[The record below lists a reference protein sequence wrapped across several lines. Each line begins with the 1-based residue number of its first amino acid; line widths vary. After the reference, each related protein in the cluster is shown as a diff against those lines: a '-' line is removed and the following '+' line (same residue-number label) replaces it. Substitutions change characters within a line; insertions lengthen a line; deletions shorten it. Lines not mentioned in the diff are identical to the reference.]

1 MTLRACLCL
10 SLLSLIIAACA
21 SLPVIAPVAP
31 APPPAIPV
39 AASIPPPPKPAARW
53 GFHPEAAYWSR
64 ASRAA
69 LQDHAAP
76 LVAFVPRDI
85 DAWCPAYPEADD
97 RDRRSFWVGL
107 ISALA
112 KYESTWKPEAVGGRG
127 GKWFGLVQIAPATAR
142 GYGCRSTSR
151 EHLKDGGDNLSC
163 GLRIMAVTVPR
174 DGVIEGRDHK
184 WRGVAADWTPMR
196 KPHMVADMKEW
207 TNEQKYCR
215 IE

>member
-53 GFHPEAAYWSR
+53 DFHPEAAYWSR

-69 LQDHAAP
+69 LLDHAAP

-127 GKWFGLVQIAPATAR
+127 GKWFGLVQKVCLPP
-142 GYGCRSTSR
+142 G
-151 EHLKDGGDNLSC
+151 
-163 GLRIMAVTVPR
+163 
-174 DGVIEGRDHK
+174 
-184 WRGVAADWTPMR
+184 
-196 KPHMVADMKEW
+196 
-207 TNEQKYCR
+207 
-215 IE
+215 